1 MLLFTRYGVQM
12 QKYLLPLTLSLF
24 LLNLPQGALASE
36 DALGSIRQLANLIYR
51 SSQDMVTH
59 GSDGHVWEI
68 ALYGKKMVQRTEI
81 LLEKVESTDA
91 SNFKKKKGKI
101 IASIKGTLIKAR
113 EALEFAEQEK
123 GKLAL
128 TAARKASFQA
138 KRLRQRLLMI
148 R

>member
-1 MLLFTRYGVQM
+1 M
-12 QKYLLPLTLSLF
+12 QKYLLPLTISLF
-24 LLNLPQGALASE
+24 LFILPQRALTSE
-36 DALGSIRQLANLIYR
+36 DPLGQIRQLANLIYR

-59 GSDGHVWEI
+59 GSDGHLWEI
-68 ALYGKKMVQRTEI
+68 VLYGEKMLQRTEI

-91 SNFKKKKGKI
+91 ANFKKKKGKI
-101 IASIKGTLIKAR
+101 IASIKGTLRKTK
-113 EALEFAEQEK
+113 EALEFAEQEN
-123 GKLAL
+123 GELAL